1 MTAKAAPPRAKSD
14 KSKKRPPRRRRP
26 PGRFGRAVR
35 RLAARLARSAAPY
48 GAGYGTVI
56 LAALATRHPGL
67 AWAAAG
73 GFAVH
78 VAIRAHEAHRWHRA
92 GGKAAQ
98 RRRRKYQGMASP
110 REISRYLS
118 PAAARKKSRTLFPDL
133 DPDLAPVVIGRSGG
147 RVIAGSRADL
157 YLVLAPPQTMK
168 TGWLSCLAADAP
180 GALLATS
187 SRGDLYRHT
196 ALPRSANGDLHVL
209 NADRFEGLPANFG
222 WSPAAGCGN
231 PQTAILRAGDLM
243 GAAPR
248 DSSGKDAWHEQRG
261 AELLR
266 YMLHAA
272 AVDGASM
279 HEVYAWVCDPLS
291 AEPASILA
299 GRGYPGWADKFEALV
314 AEGGDYLAGVAAS
327 AKAAISWMD
336 DPVLAAYAT
345 PQGDGLD
352 IAAMIRSGSG
362 SIYLIGEDRAYG
374 SFAPYFAAVTA
385 EAFRAAKTAAEANGG
400 RLAVPFTMLL
410 DEAAT
415 ICPVPL
421 QRWSSLAAGSGITV
435 VAGIQS
441 KSQLPDRWGE
451 TAARTIWSNFTTKL
465 ISGGFTDAADLEELS
480 AVLGTKETWH
490 HVRGPDGSTTRQPD
504 NSERLF
510 PVERL
515 RMLAPWN
522 AVVMHRNTRPVQVTV
537 TPVWD
542 RAGYVMAPP
551 HVPPAPQQPARPA
564 LEGLRVGGA
573 IPMPAG
579 APAPALDADP
589 GATDH
594 TPQEAIAWQ
603 PR

>member
-1 MTAKAAPPRAKSD
+1 MTAKAAPPRAESD
-14 KSKKRPPRRRRP
+14 KSKKRP
-26 PGRFGRAVR
+26 GRFGRAAR

-56 LAALATRHPGL
+56 LAALAARHPGL

-78 VAIRAHEAHRWHRA
+78 AVIRLHEAYGWRRS

-133 DPDLAPVVIGRSGG
+133 DPDAAPVVIGRSGG

-168 TGWLSCLAADAP
+168 TGLLSCWAADAP

-196 ALPRSANGDLHVL
+196 ALDRSDNGDLHVL
-209 NADRFEGLPANFG
+209 NADRVDGIPANFA
-222 WSPAAGCGN
+222 WSPVAGCGN
-231 PQTAILRAGDLM
+231 PQTAIRRAGDLVH
-243 GAAPR
+243 ASPR
-248 DSSGKDAWHEQRG
+248 DTSGKDSWHEQRG

-266 YMLHAA
+266 YLLHAA

-299 GRGYPGWADKFEALV
+299 SRGYPGWADKLEALT
-314 AEGGDYLAGVAAS
+314 AEGGDYLAGVSAS
-327 AKAAISWMD
+327 AKAAVSWMD

-345 PQGDGLD
+345 PEGGGLD
-352 IAAMIRSGSG
+352 LAAMIRSGSG
-362 SIYLIGEDRAYG
+362 SVYLIGEERAYG
-374 SFAPYFAAVTA
+374 SLAPYFAAVTA
-385 EAFRAAKTAAEANGG
+385 EAFHAAKAAAEANGG

-441 KSQLPDRWGE
+441 RAQLPDRWGE
-451 TAARTIWSNFTTKL
+451 AAAKTIWTNFTIKL
-465 ISGGFTDAADLEELS
+465 ISGGFTEPADLEELS

-490 HVRGPDGSTTRQPD
+490 HVRGPAGSTTRQPD
-504 NSERLF
+504 NTERLF

-515 RMLAPWN
+515 RLVPPWN
-522 AVVMHRNTRPVQVTV
+522 AVVVHRNARPVQVTV

-551 HVPPAPQQPARPA
+551 YTESAPQQPARPA

-579 APAPALDADP
+579 APAPVLDADP
-589 GATDH
+589 GATHH